1 MPHKLI
7 TLAAQRLRAGGV
19 VAFPTETVYGL
30 GADARN
36 ENAVLRVFEIKGR
49 PADHPLIVHL
59 AEAGQASAWAAEI
72 TEPARRLMARFW
84 PGPLTLVLPARDDVP
99 RVVTG
104 GQDSVALRVP
114 NHPLALALLRE
125 FSGANGDA
133 HGGGLAAPSANR
145 FGAVSPTE
153 ARHVRAAFGTQVDQV
168 LDGGPCR
175 FGLESTIV
183 SLLDER
189 PRVLRPGVLPLS
201 ALREVLGE
209 DGIEHSASSDSAAPA
224 TPRVPGALAAHYAPA
239 TPLEIH
245 TIDALADRATTLLDQ
260 GLRIA
265 VLRRNRNLRSQ
276 GLPPA
281 LPQFLLP
288 ARVEPYAR
296 SLYARLRELDRFA
309 FDCVLVEAPPVD
321 ETWWAV
327 NDRLARAAAQW
338 PPRVPL
344 AALTRAS
351 HWRIP

>member
-1 MPHKLI
+1 MPYKLI
-7 TLAAQRLRAGGV
+7 ALAAERLRAGGM

-36 ENAVLRVFEIKGR
+36 EEAVRRVFSIKGR

-59 AEAGQASAWAAEI
+59 AEASQADAWASEI
-72 TEPARRLMARFW
+72 SQTAQVLMARFW

-104 GQDSVALRVP
+104 GQDSVALRMP
-114 NHPLALALLRE
+114 NHPMALALLRE
-125 FSGANGDA
+125 FGSAN
-133 HGGGLAAPSANR
+133 GGGLAAPSANR
-145 FGAVSPTE
+145 FGMVSPTE
-153 ARHVRAAFGTQVDQV
+153 AWHVRTAFGIQIDQV

-189 PRVLRPGVLPLS
+189 PCVLRPGALSLS
-201 ALREVLGE
+201 ALREALGV
-209 DGIEHSASSDSAAPA
+209 DGIEYGRHVDAASAS
-224 TPRVPGALAAHYAPA
+224 TPRVPGALLAHYAPA

-245 TIDALADRATTLLDQ
+245 TMETLPERATMLLEQ

-265 VLRRNRNLRSQ
+265 VLRRNRNLRGV
-276 GLPPA
+276 GLPPS

-288 ARVEPYAR
+288 TRAELYAR

-309 FDCVLVEAPPVD
+309 FDCMLIEAPPDD
-321 ETWWAV
+321 EAWWAI
-327 NDRLARAAAQW
+327 NDRLARAACGHLLIPASM
-338 PPRVPL
+338 RV
-344 AALTRAS
+344 
-351 HWRIP
+351 

>member
-1 MPHKLI
+1 MPNKLI
-7 TLAAQRLRAGGV
+7 ALAAERLRAGGV

-36 ENAVLRVFEIKGR
+36 EDAVRRVFAIKGR
-49 PADHPLIVHL
+49 PAEHPLIVHL
-59 AEAGQASAWAAEI
+59 AEIDQAGAWAAEI
-72 TEPARRLMARFW
+72 TQPARQLMARFW

-104 GQDSVALRVP
+104 GQDSVALRAP
-114 NHPLALALLRE
+114 NHPMALALLRK
-125 FSGANGDA
+125 FS
-133 HGGGLAAPSANR
+133 GGLAAPSANR

-153 ARHVRAAFGTQVDQV
+153 AWHVRTAFGMQVDQL

-175 FGLESTIV
+175 YGLESTIV

-189 PRVLRPGVLPLS
+189 PRVLRPGALPLS

-209 DGIEHSASSDSAAPA
+209 DGIEFGEQPNLASRSVSSSL
-224 TPRVPGALAAHYAPA
+224 PRVPGALAAHYAPA

-245 TIDALADRATTLLDQ
+245 PIEALPARAAALLNQ

-265 VLRRNRNLRSQ
+265 LLRRNQSLRGKPS
-276 GLPPA
+276 LPS

-288 ARVEPYAR
+288 ARAETYAR

-309 FDCVLVEAPPVD
+309 FDCVLVEAPPDD

-327 NDRLARAAAQW
+327 NDRLSRAAAS
-338 PPRVPL
+338 R
-344 AALTRAS
+344 
-351 HWRIP
+351 

>member
-1 MPHKLI
+1 MPNKLI
-7 TLAAQRLRAGGV
+7 ALAAARLRAGGV

-36 ENAVLRVFEIKGR
+36 EDAVRRVFAIKGR
-49 PADHPLIVHL
+49 PVDHPLIVHL
-59 AEAGQASAWAAEI
+59 ADASQADAWASEI
-72 TEPARRLMARFW
+72 PETARRLMARFW
-84 PGPLTLVLPARDDVP
+84 PGPLTLVLPAADDVP

-104 GQDSVALRVP
+104 GQDSVALRAP
-114 NHPLALALLRE
+114 NHPMALALLRE
-125 FSGANGDA
+125 FGGA
-133 HGGGLAAPSANR
+133 LSAPSANR

-153 ARHVRAAFGTQVDQV
+153 AWHVRAAFGIEVDQV

-189 PRVLRPGVLPLS
+189 PRVLRPGALPLS
-201 ALREVLGE
+201 ALREVLGV
-209 DGIEHSASSDSAAPA
+209 DGIEYGMPPDSASPS

-239 TPLEIH
+239 TPLEVHAIE
-245 TIDALADRATTLLDQ
+245 TLPARATTLLNQ

-265 VLRRNRNLRSQ
+265 VLRRNRNLRGK
-276 GLPPA
+276 GLPPS

-288 ARVEPYAR
+288 ARAETYAR

-309 FDCVLVEAPPVD
+309 FDCVLIEAPPDD

-327 NDRLARAAAQW
+327 NDRLARAARGH
-338 PPRVPL
+338 PREVE
-344 AALTRAS
+344 S
-351 HWRIP
+351 